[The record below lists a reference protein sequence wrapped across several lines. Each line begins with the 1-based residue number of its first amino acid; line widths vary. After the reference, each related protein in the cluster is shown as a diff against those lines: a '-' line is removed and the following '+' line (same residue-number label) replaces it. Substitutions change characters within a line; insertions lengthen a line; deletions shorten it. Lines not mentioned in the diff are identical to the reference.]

1 VSKRPEFLGK
11 IAVFSEFIWR
21 NVVKWE
27 TASAM
32 NLISE
37 LSRFQFV
44 LRQVVDFNQVALMF
58 NRFVRRLGDGDVDE
72 NELLARLVL
81 IVNIAGAALD
91 HELNL
96 ESVLDCFWA
105 VARRMDEF
113 SYNVRVAIASFVCV
127 VWDYFP
133 LADTADGFDVLGSL
147 FEFLQ
152 IDNTVELR
160 KRFLKGIDSLVD
172 GIELQITDEEF
183 QAWAQIAEFVQS
195 IADQDHPLAEMA
207 AALGRRLA
215 ALMSDEAAA
224 QEL

>member
-1 VSKRPEFLGK
+1 VSKKPEFVGK

-44 LRQVVDFNQVALMF
+44 VRQVVDFNQVALMF
-58 NRFVRRLGDGDVDE
+58 NRFVRRLGDGDDDE
-72 NELLARLVL
+72 NEFLARVVLV
-81 IVNIAGAALD
+81 VNIAGAAPD
-91 HELNL
+91 YEPNL

-127 VWDYFP
+127 LWDYFP

-147 FEFLQ
+147 FEFIQ
-152 IDNTVELR
+152 SSDNLELR
-160 KRFLKGIDSLVD
+160 KRFLQAVDSLVD
-172 GIELQITDEEF
+172 DIELRIPVDERR
-183 QAWAQIAEFVQS
+183 AWAQIAEFVQS
-195 IADQDHPLAEMA
+195 LSDQDEPLAEMA
-207 AALGRRLA
+207 AALGRRLVA
-215 ALMSDEAAA
+215 CIDDESAA